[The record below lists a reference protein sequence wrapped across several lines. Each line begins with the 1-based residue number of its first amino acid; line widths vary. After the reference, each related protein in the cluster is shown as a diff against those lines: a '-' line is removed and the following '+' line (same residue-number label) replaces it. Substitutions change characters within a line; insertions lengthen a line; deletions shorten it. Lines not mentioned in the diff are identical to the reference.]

1 MSARLSYRRNYCIN
15 TCLLLVIL
23 IMGSPGSLQALPEGE
38 PTELG
43 ISTDRLTTLQA
54 TLETFEEDEQ
64 LAGGVLL
71 VAREGQTVFHQA
83 FGYRDREAGDAM
95 VRDDLFRIASQTK
108 VMISVAIMMLQ
119 EQGQLLLNDPQ
130 QRYLPEFAD
139 TTVAVSDDDGSYS
152 VETARRPIT
161 LKGLLTHTA
170 GIGYGKGVAAD
181 RWAAAGLQEWYLG
194 GRDEPIRG
202 VVRRMA
208 ELAMNDT
215 RFFLDRDNQRQ
226 RLATVYSATAEGLTH
241 APDGSR
247 MPSQGDYALGP
258 QRTFSGGAGLISTAE
273 DYGRFLQMLL
283 NGGQLN
289 ERRLLSPKSV
299 QLMTADHLGDASGFS
314 RANGFGFG
322 FSLRNDLGSAG
333 TPGSVGEFSR
343 GGAYHST
350 YWVDPAEELV
360 LVYLMQLIPAD
371 EIRDFELIR
380 ARVYQAIIDSNV
392 SLHE

>member
-194 GRDEPIRG
+194 GRDEPIRE

-208 ELAMNDT
+208 ELAMDDT

-380 ARVYQAIIDSNV
+380 AREYQAIIDSNV